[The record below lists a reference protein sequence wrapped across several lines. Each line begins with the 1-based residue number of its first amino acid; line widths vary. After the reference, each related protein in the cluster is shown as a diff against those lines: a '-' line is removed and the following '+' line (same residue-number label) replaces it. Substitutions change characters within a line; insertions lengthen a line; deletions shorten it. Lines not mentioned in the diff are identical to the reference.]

1 MRNLGPLVLLGLLAA
16 TVSCRGPLADS
27 GDPGRPL
34 TGAFRL
40 AGPLQFGDIENGNSH
55 FYFYLDG
62 DVARSMYDSLTSE
75 PVDNECGGGLVKRA
89 GALECTRSS
98 EEYRCEFSIEHKTL
112 SIGIAST
119 C

>member
-1 MRNLGPLVLLGLLAA
+1 MPVDVSWLVAGDCAMA
-16 TVSCRGPLADS
+16 RPQADVDDS
-27 GDPGRPL
+27 RTTL
-34 TGAFRL
+34 TGTFRL
-40 AGPLQFGDIENGNSH
+40 AGPLQFGDIEDGNSH

-62 DVARSMYDSLTSE
+62 EVARSMYDSLNSD
-75 PVDNECGGGLVKRA
+75 PVENECGGGLVKRT

-98 EEYRCEFSIEHKTL
+98 NEYRCEFSLEHKML